1 MRQSILA
8 LVNLLA
14 YTTITSLARSAFNMS
29 DPYDLAQVGK
39 ITQIQGEMGKVDL
52 GEGTIVNANIALTDA
67 KVGDYV
73 LVHAGYVLKVLDIE
87 EAKRMLARWR

>member
-1 MRQSILA
+1 
-8 LVNLLA
+8 
-14 YTTITSLARSAFNMS
+14 MS
-29 DPYDLAQVGK
+29 DAYDLAQVGK

-52 GEGTIVNANIALTDA
+52 GGGTIVNANIALTDA

>member
-1 MRQSILA
+1 MA
-8 LVNLLA
+8 
-14 YTTITSLARSAFNMS
+14 
-29 DPYDLAQVGK
+29 K
-39 ITQIQGEMGKVDL
+39 IDL
-52 GEGTIVNANIALTDA
+52 GGGTLVTANTALTEA

>member
-1 MRQSILA
+1 
-8 LVNLLA
+8 
-14 YTTITSLARSAFNMS
+14 MS
-29 DPYDLAQVGK
+29 DPYDLAQVGR
-39 ITQIQGEMGKVDL
+39 ITQIQGELGKVDL
-52 GEGTIVNANIALTDA
+52 GGGTIVNANIALTDA

>member
-1 MRQSILA
+1 M
-8 LVNLLA
+8 N
-14 YTTITSLARSAFNMS
+14 

-39 ITQIQGEMGKVDL
+39 IIQTQGERGKIDL
-52 GEGTIVNANIALTDA
+52 GGGTTIYANIALTDV

-87 EAKRMLARWR
+87 EANRMLSEWR